1 MNPENR
7 LFLQQSQSK
16 IADKNHYR
24 KLDRNISKYEVQ
36 YNVGKSI
43 FRDYDYARE
52 RAGYTKFRAIQSLER
67 MLSDFE
73 LKFTANGGKVI
84 WAETADDAMD
94 EIVNIFKN
102 KGVKMV
108 VKSKSMITEEL
119 NVNERLER
127 EKIESIE
134 TDLGEFIVQAA
145 GEKPYHILTPAIH
158 KSKEDVA
165 ALFASKFKMANNS
178 TPEEITQFVRAYLRE
193 KFISADASIT
203 GANFIIPETGSICIT
218 ENEGNAMMCYAF
230 PRIHI
235 VVAGIERVLPKIEDL
250 DLFWHLLAVNG
261 TGQHLTSYNSIISG
275 PRKSIEYDGPDE
287 MYVVLINNG
296 RTNVIAETP
305 QRLAASCIRCGAC
318 LNACPI
324 YKNIGGHSYGVTYTG
339 PIGSVISPLMFGF
352 KQFHHLSYACTQC
365 GKCTEVCAVKLPL
378 HELIIEN
385 RKKAFRDKHIG
396 LKWSA
401 GIKVSQKILTQR
413 KQMDRSPALKNLFM
427 RMFVRSMWG
436 KDRELP
442 IFANKTFK
450 QMMSSKF

>member
-1 MNPENR
+1 MNPEYKS
-7 LFLQQSQSK
+7 FLHKSYSK
-16 IADKNHYR
+16 IADSHHYY
-24 KLDRNISKYEVQ
+24 KLDRNISKYELQ
-36 YNVGKSI
+36 YNAGKSI
-43 FRDYDYARE
+43 FRDYDYARKK
-52 RAGYTKFRAIQSLER
+52 AGYIKFRAIQNLER

-84 WAETADDAMD
+84 WAETAVDAMD
-94 EIVNIFKN
+94 EIVRIFKN
-102 KGVKMV
+102 KGVKIV

-119 NVNERLER
+119 DVNKRLER

-165 ALFASKFKMANNS
+165 TLFTSNFKLPPDS
-178 TPEEITQFVRAYLRE
+178 TPEEITQFVRTYLRE
-193 KFISADASIT
+193 KFMSADASIT

-218 ENEGNAMMCYAF
+218 ENEGNATMCYAF
-230 PRIHI
+230 PRIHV
-235 VVAGIERVLPKIEDL
+235 VVAGIERVLPRVEDL

-261 TGQHLTSYNSIISG
+261 TGQHLTAYNSIISG
-275 PRKSIEYDGPDE
+275 PRKSVEYDGPDE
-287 MYVVLINNG
+287 MYVILINNG
-296 RTNVIAETP
+296 RTNIIAETP
-305 QRLAASCIRCGAC
+305 QRLATSCIRCGAC

-365 GKCTEVCAVKLPL
+365 GKCNEVCAVKLPL

-385 RKKAFRDKHIG
+385 RKKAFREKLIDM
-396 LKWSA
+396 KWRV

-427 RMFVRSMWG
+427 KIFVRSMWG
-436 KDRELP
+436 KDRELLL
-442 IFANKTFK
+442 FSQKTFK
-450 QMMSSKF
+450 QMMSS